1 MTIHCKVSLKPVE
14 RIYKPLVLALSSVFI
29 LSACSTFEEIGEK
42 GKIDYKSAAA
52 KRPTLEVPPDL
63 TAPRVEDRASAA
75 ANTLSEFQK
84 GKTAGVGAVATTAVL
99 TAVPGVR
106 VERAGTQRWLAVDT
120 KPEVLWP
127 VLRDFWTEQGFNIAT
142 ESPQTGVMETD
153 WAENRAKL
161 PQDFIR
167 NTIGKVFESL
177 YSTAERDRFRVRIE
191 AGSNGGSEIYLSHK
205 GLQEI
210 VTGVG
215 KESTVWQNRPNDP
228 DLEAEF
234 LRRITIRLGVDK
246 AKAEAIA
253 TSAKAPVAGGAASPT
268 ASEKAVMFGSG
279 ATMGL
284 NINEAFDRSWRRVGL
299 ALDRVGFTVEDRD
312 RSQGVYFVRYV
323 DPELEAISA
332 GKSGFLGRIFGGDKE
347 SKAKKYRIQVKQ
359 AATGSVTAVTVA
371 DDKGAALTDATDLK
385 VSARMLSLLQEQ
397 LR

>member
-1 MTIHCKVSLKPVE
+1 M
-14 RIYKPLVLALSSVFI
+14 
-29 LSACSTFEEIGEK
+29 
-42 GKIDYKSAAA
+42 
-52 KRPTLEVPPDL
+52 
-63 TAPRVEDRASAA
+63 
-75 ANTLSEFQK
+75 SEFQK
-84 GKTAGVGAVATTAVL
+84 GKSTGPSAVATTAVL
-99 TAVPGVR
+99 SAVPGVR
-106 VERAGTQRWLAVDT
+106 IERAGTQRWLAVDT
-120 KPEVLWP
+120 KPEALWP
-127 VLRDFWTEQGFNIAT
+127 VLRDFWTEQGFNIAS
-142 ESPQTGVMETD
+142 ESPQTGVMETE

-161 PQDFIR
+161 PQDFVR
-167 NTIGKVFESL
+167 SFIGKVFESF

-205 GLQEI
+205 GLQE
-210 VTGVG
+210 VLTGVG

-234 LRRITIRLGVDK
+234 LRRITLRLGVDQTK
-246 AKAEAIA
+246 AQAIA
-253 TSAKAPVAGGAASPT
+253 TSAKAPAAGSGATAAAGPV

-323 DPELEAISA
+323 DPELEAVSS
-332 GKSGFLGRIFGGDKE
+332 GKAGFLGRIFGGDKE
-347 SKAKKYRIQVKQ
+347 SKARKYRIQVKQ
-359 AATGSVTAVTVA
+359 ATTGSITAVTVA
-371 DDKGAALTDATDLK
+371 DEKGAALADATDLK